1 MNLNATQTILIVED
15 SDDDFFATERAFKKS
30 GLRNPVKRCVTGDQ
44 ALDYLDKDRAFLT
57 KGGVFTDTYLDAYI
71 DLKMQEVTR
80 FRMATHPVEFD
91 MYYTL

>member
-44 ALDYLDKDRAFLT
+44 ALDYLYIAASFLAWRQCAAPASSCSIST
-57 KGGVFTDTYLDAYI
+57 CQGL
-71 DLKMQEVTR
+71 
-80 FRMATHPVEFD
+80 MAEKYC
-91 MYYTL
+91 MSSSQIR